1 MKSLLLPLDHVPV
14 TIVSILLALLF
25 VRVGIT
31 PLVDG
36 RRSIADIVQVGMTG
50 KKAVKLGDHS
60 VPLPA
65 MAELKDIEL
74 ARIGHGY
81 AGWPATCLSRLRP
94 IQAGKDVWT
103 VNFIHGTVRRAFVD
117 DSPRAVSDDQFKV
130 SP

>member
-1 MKSLLLPLDHVPV
+1 MKSLLLPFDHVPV

-36 RRSIADIVQVGMTG
+36 RPSIADIVQVGMTG

-65 MAELKDIEL
+65 RVELKDIEL
-74 ARIGHGY
+74 AMV
-81 AGWPATCLSRLRP
+81 S
-94 IQAGKDVWT
+94 Q
-103 VNFIHGTVRRAFVD
+103 RA
-117 DSPRAVSDDQFKV
+117 
-130 SP
+130 